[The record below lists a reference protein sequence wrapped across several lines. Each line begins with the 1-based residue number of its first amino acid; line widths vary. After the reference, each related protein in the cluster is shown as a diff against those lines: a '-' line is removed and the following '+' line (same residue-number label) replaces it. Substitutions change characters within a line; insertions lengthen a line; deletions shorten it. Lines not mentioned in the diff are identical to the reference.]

1 MILKFGLTIV
11 NITSMYRVC
20 RSNWQHVWVALK
32 ANSVVF
38 FFLVEGCMLGVLPV
52 LSGVNVRHILIKE
65 IQMSSRHMLEIV
77 DRREMGRLKVDY
89 R

>member
-1 MILKFGLTIV
+1 
-11 NITSMYRVC
+11 
-20 RSNWQHVWVALK
+20 
-32 ANSVVF
+32 
-38 FFLVEGCMLGVLPV
+38 MLGVIFV

-65 IQMSSRHMLEIV
+65 IQLSSRHMLEIV